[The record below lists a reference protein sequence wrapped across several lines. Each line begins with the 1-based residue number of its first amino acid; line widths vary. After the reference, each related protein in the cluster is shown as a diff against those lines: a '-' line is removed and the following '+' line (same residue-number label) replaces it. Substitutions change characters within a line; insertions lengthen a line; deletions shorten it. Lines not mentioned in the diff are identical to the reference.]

1 MCQPSSNAV
10 SSTTYK
16 RRILFCGFSILTLAV
31 IAGVFVSFQEWDR
44 GSPYEF
50 SRWGQYNPLGRA
62 TYGTLAFA
70 LVLFPVTLPAVLVLS
85 VPIYFGLKRQRLWPL
100 ALLGFLGLA
109 SLWLM
114 CVIGVLNFD

>member
-1 MCQPSSNAV
+1 MSQPTSNAV

-16 RRILFCGFSILTLAV
+16 RRIQFELS
-31 IAGVFVSFQEWDR
+31 QWDK
-44 GSPYEF
+44 
-50 SRWGQYNPLGRA
+50 YNPLGRA

-70 LVLFPVTLPAVLVLS
+70 LVLFPVTLPALLVLS
-85 VPIYFGLKRQRLWPL
+85 VPLYFGLKRQRLWPL

-109 SLWLM
+109 ALWLM